1 MNNRCPF
8 CNSKLKRAPERSV
21 LGTVYK
27 CPNDACPYNYHTI
40 VGSLKKILQ
49 QFKEKENQ

>member
-1 MNNRCPF
+1 MKDHCPF

-21 LGTVYK
+21 LGVVYY

-40 VGSLKKILQ
+40 VGSAKKILE
-49 QFKEKENQ
+49 QFRENEK